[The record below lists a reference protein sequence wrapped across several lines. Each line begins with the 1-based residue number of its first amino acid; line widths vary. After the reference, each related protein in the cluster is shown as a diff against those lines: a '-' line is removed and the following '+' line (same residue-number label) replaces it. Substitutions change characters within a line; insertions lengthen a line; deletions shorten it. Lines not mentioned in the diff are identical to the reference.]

1 MKRAFA
7 LFSLLASSSL
17 TFAAMNV
24 DSAHARRDDMRG
36 VGKGASA
43 KTRSAAPATGRTIA
57 PADSHAADRKA
68 SAAAKAVKGPA
79 SQRKPVK
86 TESHAGKPDKLSK
99 AMGFS
104 VDKPA
109 AKAVRSDKGDTS
121 NRKEPSGTKVQATAK
136 NPTSKSAIKQS
147 KATSSK

>member
-86 TESHAGKPDKLSK
+86 AESHAAKPDKLSK

-104 VDKPA
+104 RRQAHRESRTVRQGRHGQSQGAERHEGSGNREKPDVE
-109 AKAVRSDKGDTS
+109 VRDQ
-121 NRKEPSGTKVQATAK
+121 TK
-136 NPTSKSAIKQS
+136 
-147 KATSSK
+147 

>member
-43 KTRSAAPATGRTIA
+43 RRGAPRQQPAGRSPLPIRTPQTGKR
-57 PADSHAADRKA
+57 PLR
-68 SAAAKAVKGPA
+68 
-79 SQRKPVK
+79 QRP
-86 TESHAGKPDKLSK
+86 
-99 AMGFS
+99 
-104 VDKPA
+104 
-109 AKAVRSDKGDTS
+109 
-121 NRKEPSGTKVQATAK
+121 
-136 NPTSKSAIKQS
+136 
-147 KATSSK
+147 